1 MFKLKKRT
9 NPVAEKTQRNVISE
23 GYEGLSL
30 YYRGSCPFCRY
41 VSAYLKSK
49 SIVIDSKNITDDKSA
64 FNELVNQ
71 GGKRQV
77 PCLRITDGSKTRWLY
92 ESTDIITFFEKYQAK

>member
-1 MFKLKKRT
+1 MFKLKKRAT
-9 NPVAEKTQRNVISE
+9 PVVKQTSKKVVSE

-30 YYRGSCPFCRY
+30 YYRGTCPFCRY

-49 SIVIDSKNITDDKSA
+49 SIVIDSKNITDDNSA
-64 FNELVNQ
+64 FNELVTQ

-77 PCLRITDGSKTRWLY
+77 PCLKITDGSTTQWLY

>member
-9 NPVAEKTQRNVISE
+9 NPVAEQTKKSMISE
-23 GYEGLSL
+23 GYEGFSL
-30 YYRGSCPFCRY
+30 YYRSTCPFCRY

-49 SIVIDSKNITDDKSA
+49 SIVLERKNITDDKSA
-64 FNELVNQ
+64 FNELVNS

-77 PCLRITDGSKTRWLY
+77 PCLKITNGSQTRWLY
-92 ESTDIITFFEKYQAK
+92 ESADIVAFFEKYQLK

>member
-9 NPVAEKTQRNVISE
+9 KPVVEQTSKKVISE
-23 GYEGLSL
+23 GYEGFSL
-30 YYRGSCPFCRY
+30 YYRGTCPFCRY
-41 VSAYLKSK
+41 VSAYLKSR

-64 FNELVNQ
+64 LNELVNH

-77 PCLRITDGSKTRWLY
+77 PCLKITNDSKTRWLY
-92 ESTDIITFFEKYQAK
+92 ESADIVAFFEKYQVK

>member
-1 MFKLKKRT
+1 M
-9 NPVAEKTQRNVISE
+9 AEKTQRNVISE